1 MEFNCSFYN
10 SGCVSPSL
18 RLMAGFLALLL
29 LAPAAPAEGGFRCG
43 PGLKGPSRRLGPLP
57 AGIGEVSGVAA
68 SRAYPRV
75 AWAIRDSGHPAHLY
89 ALVIDKGQIRAR
101 VITVPNASNRDW
113 EDLSYTIGKDGRG
126 HLWVVESGQSGG
138 QRFIYEILEP
148 DPYRDDKAKLLG
160 RYEYA
165 YPDGRHANTEA
176 SFVHEGRLVL
186 VTKTVPPRLYRF
198 DRPLSRDSVNRPVY
212 EGKLR
217 RGGLVSVARL
227 SPGNHLFVTA
237 THEVVRV
244 YQRGEV
250 LNGVADLTQAGTVA
264 VRRVA
269 PGDNVEAGDFF
280 PFGQCRLLLVSE
292 RRNTY
297 RLKHI

>member
-1 MEFNCSFYN
+1 MAFISNFYN

-43 PGLKGPSRRLGPLP
+43 PRLKGPSRRLGPLP
-57 AGIGEVSGVAA
+57 PGIGEVSGVAA
-68 SRAYPRV
+68 SRAYP
-75 AWAIRDSGHPAHLY
+75 
-89 ALVIDKGQIRAR
+89 
-101 VITVPNASNRDW
+101 
-113 EDLSYTIGKDGRG
+113 GR
-126 HLWVVESGQSGG
+126 LWVVESGQSGG
-138 QRFIYEILEP
+138 HRFIYEILEP
-148 DPYRDDKAKLLG
+148 DPHRDKKAKLLG

-165 YPDGRHANTEA
+165 YPDARYANTEA
-176 SFVHEGRLVL
+176 SFVYEGRLAL
-186 VTKTVPPRLYRF
+186 VTKTAPPRLYLF
-198 DRPLSRDSVNRPVY
+198 DRPLSWNSVNRPVY
-212 EGKLR
+212 KGKLR

-244 YQRGEV
+244 YQLGEV
-250 LNGVADLTQAGTVA
+250 LNGVADLTRARPVA

-280 PFGQCRLLLVSE
+280 PFGQCRFLLVSE

-297 RLKHI
+297 RLRHV